1 MTLGG
6 LVGAVALA
14 GASQAYGTI
23 ISVAPPTSIPGVATT
38 SASVKEYWDVDT
50 GTTSGTKT
58 AATDLEFG
66 YFNSSTEF
74 FTGVYGFNGSK
85 AAAYEYQGSGSAYSA
100 YAYNATKGSLIG
112 TGGAF
117 AFAQH
122 TGYFTLM
129 AFTYNGN
136 PYNSLQTTGAIQY
149 LGFQF
154 KAADGL
160 LHDGWLEL
168 ESDTYTSAASPG
180 GLKFIAAAYNSVP
193 DGTAAGLIA
202 SGDPGAVPEPGTLSA
217 LALGAAALVG
227 VGLKRRRRTALLAAQ
242 D

>member
-1 MTLGG
+1 MKQSANTMTLGG

-23 ISVAPPTSIPGVATT
+23 ISVAPPTNITGVAAT
-38 SASVKEYWDVDT
+38 SGSLKEYWDIDT
-50 GTTSGTKT
+50 GTTSAAKT

-66 YFNSSTEF
+66 YYNSSTEF
-74 FTGVYGFNGSK
+74 FTGLYGFNGSK
-85 AAAYEYQGSGSAYSA
+85 AAAYEYKGSGSAYTA
-100 YAYNATKGSLIG
+100 YAYNATKGSTIG
-112 TGGAF
+112 TGGTF
-117 AFAQH
+117 ANFSQH

-160 LHDGWLEL
+160 MHDGWLEL

-180 GLKFIAAAYNSVP
+180 GL
-193 DGTAAGLIA
+193 
-202 SGDPGAVPEPGTLSA
+202 
-217 LALGAAALVG
+217 
-227 VGLKRRRRTALLAAQ
+227 
-242 D
+242 